1 MATNGEFYEDERSR
15 HFRDTTSVLP
25 AFDPVTNELTI
36 EEWIEKMEEYG
47 DLYNWDEV
55 AIRHYALAKLK
66 GVARKWRDSLPR
78 VQRTWAQ
85 WKVLLKDSFPSDES
99 EVSLR
104 LDAQNY
110 KKKPSQDIA
119 EYFYEKLA
127 KCNRAQMGDREA
139 IEWIADGLNNPRF
152 RDYLGPLSRYKK
164 PSELLADLRSA
175 NLYWKETAKTEERRN
190 NPGPRDDNQPRC
202 FACKQQGHTVRTCP
216 KATQSITCFKCGKSG
231 HYSRSCTENIRPNT
245 TVRSGQR
252 DMPARVL
259 YIDGDTHQ
267 KYFKNAVISGR
278 SVKCYVDLGSSVTA
292 LRQDIAHELGI
303 TYHETTLNSFVGYGE
318 GRVQPLGVFTANI
331 SIDDV
336 EVKSEIHVVP
346 SKSQAVPLL
355 VGHPY
360 TEHPDV
366 IILSRA
372 GELQISK
379 TDDNPLQTVPY
390 SVTKTTLR
398 ASGTYVIPDNY
409 LGHIIVA
416 GDLPDQGLC
425 VEGGLREKGPVIP
438 RCIVSMDEQGETILP
453 VLNITGEELTI
464 KEGDVVSR
472 GEVYEERT
480 CEREIN
486 DEPVTSDQV
495 DTDLVGEEA
504 DNILAVLNDN
514 RDIIANNIY
523 QIGKTD
529 RATMRIELISEKPLV
544 YRPYR
549 LSYHERQQ
557 LRDMTNDLKDAD
569 IIEDSASP
577 YASPVLLVRKRNGEV
592 RMCVDY
598 RGINNLTVKDRY
610 PLPRID
616 DQLDRLRGQKHYAS
630 LDLFSSYYQVL
641 VDPKSRYKTAFV
653 TPDGQYQFKRMPFG
667 LCNAPSVFQRM
678 INTVLGSLKYDI
690 ALAYLDDVIIPS
702 MTVEEGLARL
712 TTIFTVFREAGLTI
726 NLRKCHFFK
735 SQIEYLGFEVS
746 ALGIQP
752 SERKVECVRSFP
764 TPKTAR
770 DVRSFVGLASY
781 FRRFVKGFAFV
792 AKPLTDLL
800 KKNEKFIWE
809 TTQNNAFETIKRM
822 LISKP
827 VLTIYD
833 HSAKTEVHTDACA
846 SGLGAVLLQQQN
858 GKDWHPISFYSRK
871 TTPEEAKY
879 HSFELEAL
887 AIVCALERF
896 RVYLIGIHFVIKTD
910 CNSLKMLGSKRDLNP
925 RIGRWFV
932 KLSEFDYSIEYHT
945 AKQNDVADVLSRNPV
960 EEARETVVTGLP
972 VLGIKINT
980 DWIAAMQRADAEIL
994 ALRDRLEAG
1003 ERDAHDKFT
1012 MYNAR
1017 VYKITKGRW

>member
-175 NLYWKETAKTEERRN
+175 NLYWKETAKTEESRN

-245 TVRSGQR
+245 TIRSGQR

-331 SIDDV
+331 SIDGV

-472 GEVYEERT
+472 REVYEE
-480 CEREIN
+480 
-486 DEPVTSDQV
+486 
-495 DTDLVGEEA
+495 
-504 DNILAVLNDN
+504 
-514 RDIIANNIY
+514 
-523 QIGKTD
+523 
-529 RATMRIELISEKPLV
+529 
-544 YRPYR
+544 
-549 LSYHERQQ
+549 
-557 LRDMTNDLKDAD
+557 
-569 IIEDSASP
+569 
-577 YASPVLLVRKRNGEV
+577 KRRN
-592 RMCVDY
+592 
-598 RGINNLTVKDRY
+598 
-610 PLPRID
+610 
-616 DQLDRLRGQKHYAS
+616 DQLDRLRGQKHYTS
-630 LDLFSSYYQVL
+630 LDLFSGYYQVL
-641 VDPKSRYKTAFV
+641 VDPKSRDKTAFV
-653 TPDGQYQFKRMPFG
+653 SPDGQYQFKRMPFG

-781 FRRFVKGFAFV
+781 FRRFVKGFALI

-871 TTPEEAKY
+871 TTSEEAKY

-925 RIGRWFV
+925 CIGRWIEEI
-932 KLSEFDYSIEYHT
+932 KTEDGELPGDFDNEINKWALECCPM
-945 AKQNDVADVLSRNPV
+945 VIVLECV
-960 EEARETVVTGLP
+960 
-972 VLGIKINT
+972 
-980 DWIAAMQRADAEIL
+980 
-994 ALRDRLEAG
+994 
-1003 ERDAHDKFT
+1003 
-1012 MYNAR
+1012 
-1017 VYKITKGRW
+1017 